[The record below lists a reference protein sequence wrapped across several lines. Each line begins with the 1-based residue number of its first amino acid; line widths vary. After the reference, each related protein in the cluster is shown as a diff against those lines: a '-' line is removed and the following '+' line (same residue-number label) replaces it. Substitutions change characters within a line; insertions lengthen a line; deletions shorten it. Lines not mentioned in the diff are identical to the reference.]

1 MIRIISGKYKSR
13 QINTPVGINTRPTIS
28 RVREAVFSALS
39 NAYSKE
45 FCSDSLSGA
54 RVWDTFAG
62 SGALGIEALSRGA
75 DVCVFSDVSTSAI
88 KCINRNI
95 RLLGLTNSE
104 AIVHQC
110 NCLKKDV
117 CSRVFDEI
125 NPNIVLIDAPYS
137 FLPDKVHKIV
147 GNLIHLRENSEAD
160 KNNNFLV
167 FYEHSKSISGS
178 SWETLDVVYSKKFG
192 DIISEIYYI

>member
-13 QINTPVGINTRPTIS
+13 QINTPVGIKTRPTTS

-39 NAYSKE
+39 NAYSQE
-45 FCSDSLSGA
+45 HGVTAFSGA

-88 KCINRNI
+88 RCIRANI
-95 RLLGLTNSE
+95 DTLGISNNE
-104 AIVHQC
+104 AVVHKC

-117 CSRVFDEI
+117 CSHVFDEI
-125 NPNIVLIDAPYS
+125 DPNIVLIDAPYS
-137 FLPDKVHKIV
+137 YLPEKVYTIID
-147 GNLIHLRENSEAD
+147 NLIRLRENSETEKD
-160 KNNNFLV
+160 SSLLV
-167 FYEHSKSISGS
+167 YYEHSKSISGS
-178 SWETLDVVYSKKFG
+178 SWENLDALYSKEFG
-192 DIISEIYYI
+192 DIVSDIYCI